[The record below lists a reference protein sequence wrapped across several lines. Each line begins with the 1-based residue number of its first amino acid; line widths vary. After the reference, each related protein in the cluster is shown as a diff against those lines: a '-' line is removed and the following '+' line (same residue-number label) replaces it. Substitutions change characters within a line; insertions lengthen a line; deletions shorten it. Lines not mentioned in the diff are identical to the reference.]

1 MDLGQALLVLA
12 GYGVAVWGGGWFVGG
27 CLERLVP
34 PEASREIREFRER
47 GLPHGGKVI
56 GWLERFLTLSFVL
69 AGSPAAIGLV
79 LAAKGIIRFGEI
91 REARDQRVAEYVL
104 IGTML
109 SLSWALAVGGVL
121 LWFRG

>member
-1 MDLGQALLVLA
+1 MEAGDVLA
-12 GYGVAVWGGGWFVGG
+12 VLVGYAVAVWGGGRFVGA
-27 CLERLVP
+27 CLHRLVP
-34 PEASREIREFRER
+34 PEASDEIRQFRDR
-47 GLPHGGKVI
+47 GLPDGGRVI
-56 GWLERFLTLSFVL
+56 GWLERFLTLSFLL

-121 LWFRG
+121 VWTLG